1 MKRRQIGLQFIGYK
15 LQIISPKIIEK
26 KKEEILVDIHKP
38 GLNNILCYLKI
49 KHATRPRYI

>member
-1 MKRRQIGLQFIGYK
+1 MKRRQIGLQSISYK
-15 LQIISPKIIEK
+15 LQVISPKIIEK
-26 KKEEILVDIHKP
+26 KKEETPVDTHKP